1 MMTKKV
7 KTAKNILVIYDYSDN
22 YDFIPVQYL
31 CPTCLNEVKNKNQI
45 CKYCNEEL
53 KEKK

>member
-1 MMTKKV
+1 MTKKI
-7 KTAKNILVIYDYSDN
+7 KEPKEIIYVFRLEEDEYTRP
-22 YDFIPVQYL
+22 IYL
-31 CPTCLNEVKNKNQI
+31 CPTCLNEVKNKDHI

>member
-1 MMTKKV
+1 MTKKI
-7 KTAKNILVIYDYSDN
+7 KEPKIILEYYTDN
-22 YDFIPVQYL
+22 LYEYH
-31 CPTCLNEVKNKNQI
+31 CPTCLHNVANKDQV

>member
-1 MMTKKV
+1 MAKKI
-7 KTAKNILVIYDYSDN
+7 KEPKEIIEFALYDIDK
-22 YDFIPVQYL
+22 IYL
-31 CPTCLNEVKNKNQI
+31 CPTCLNEVKNKDHI